1 MKYLSNLARKKSKI
15 SILFP
20 KFELFFYDVSHSY
33 VFYVFSFS
41 FVQDWVFYGVCHD
54 SYGEFMIRV
63 NDEYLRFRGKKY
75 ANHSASY
82 LTLMMPIFFRL
93 FFIHLKLYRNC

>member
-15 SILFP
+15 SILIQ
-20 KFELFFYDVSHSY
+20 KFKLFFMMSLIAMFSM
-33 VFYVFSFS
+33 FFSFS

-63 NDEYLRFRGKKY
+63 NDEYLRFRGETY
-75 ANHSASY
+75 ANHSA
-82 LTLMMPIFFRL
+82 I
-93 FFIHLKLYRNC
+93 